1 MLYRFLRARVPSA
14 LVIALLTTA
23 AVVLLL
29 PAHAH
34 GQTKPGMGEKYRVEV
49 LTTWWGSRPSGSVE
63 SDRLDR
69 IGSKVDLET
78 DFGFEEQRFREFR
91 VTAKLAKKHKFRF
104 QYTPLVYT
112 ADSVLT
118 RDIDFGGET
127 FPVSLPVESELSWK
141 VWRYGYEWDFIH
153 KSRGFLGVLVE
164 ARQTKLVAEIRSLV
178 ANAGVTAEA
187 VIPGIGLVARAYP
200 LPDLAVNFEMS
211 GMKVDGLLEGVEGTN
226 LEYDLSAIINV
237 TGNFAGLVGWRRTNT
252 DLRIDSDSG
261 SLNFKGWY
269 FGAAVRY

>member
-1 MLYRFLRARVPSA
+1 M
-14 LVIALLTTA
+14 
-23 AVVLLL
+23 VLLL
-29 PAHAH
+29 PTHAH

-69 IGSKVDLET
+69 IGSRVDLET

-164 ARQTKLVAEIRSLV
+164 ARQTKLAAEIRSLV

-211 GMKVDGLLEGVEGTN
+211 GMKVDGLLEGIEGTN

-252 DLRIDSDSG
+252 DLRIDNDSG

-269 FGAAVRY
+269 FGAVVRY